1 MRIDVRHNLP
11 GLERALAD
19 GEKQV
24 RFAAAVA
31 LTRTAKD
38 VQDGIKAEMRKV
50 FDRPTPWTLNA
61 TYLQRATR
69 DALTATV
76 GIKDGSQLAGKVTPE
91 QTLRAQAAG
100 GSRGQKRFERG
111 LQALGVLPAGWVA
124 VPSKSVPKDG
134 HGNVSGQ
141 YLRSLLRAVAASG
154 ASGPQHAGRA
164 VSRAKRQGGVYFV
177 QRVGAKGLNP
187 GIYLREIGARSPTPI
202 MLFRPSVGY
211 VSRLSLESVAQ
222 RVVAERFGP
231 NMSDALAHAYATAR

>member
-1 MRIDVRHNLP
+1 MKIDIRHNLK
-11 GLERALAD
+11 GLEEALAS
-19 GEKQV
+19 GQKQV
-24 RFAAAVA
+24 RYATAVA
-31 LTRTAKD
+31 LTRTAQD
-38 VQDGIKAEMRKV
+38 VQRGVRAEMRKA
-50 FDRPTPWTLNA
+50 FDRPLEWTLNS
-61 TYLQRATR
+61 TYLKAARR
-69 DALTATV
+69 DALTAEV
-76 GIKDGSQLAGKVTPE
+76 GIKGRSQLAGKVTPE

-177 QRVGAKGLNP
+177 QRVGVKGLSP

-202 MLFRPSVGY
+202 MLFRPSAGY
-211 VSRLSLESVAQ
+211 VSRFSLESVAQ